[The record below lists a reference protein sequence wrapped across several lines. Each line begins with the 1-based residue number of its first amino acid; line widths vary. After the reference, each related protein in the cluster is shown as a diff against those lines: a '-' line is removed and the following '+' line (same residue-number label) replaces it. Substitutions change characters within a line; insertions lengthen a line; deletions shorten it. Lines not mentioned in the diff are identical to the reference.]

1 MALVLKTSD
10 VQASVGSNPTLSVLY
25 IFLITLLISTHFV
38 DIRVE
43 NHYNY
48 YNDLFISLNES
59 RGSAKTY
66 RRSNR

>member
-25 IFLITLLISTHFV
+25 IFLMTLLVSTHFV

-43 NHYNY
+43 KHYNY
-48 YNDLFISLNES
+48 YNDLFTSLNEP

-66 RRSNR
+66 R